1 MTGVDDVYTFSSGFL
16 LNQKNRTA
24 EMDLSNMTS
33 TERQQDGYA
42 SRAFDIE
49 LFDEDVYCQNHDFA
63 NNISYLNVSCETN
76 LDWSVP
82 LYGYC
87 SPFLLFTTIMAN
99 TLIVLVLSK
108 RNMATPTNSVL
119 MGKLKIWKYWT

>member
-1 MTGVDDVYTFSSGFL
+1 MIMTAADEGYTFYSTFL
-16 LNQKNRTA
+16 LNQKNATA
-24 EMDLSNMTS
+24 DVSNTTLFDLQDEHSN
-33 TERQQDGYA
+33 RPY
-42 SRAFDIE
+42 DIE
-49 LFDEDVYCQNHDFA
+49 LFDEDVYCQNLDFA

-87 SPFLLFTTIMAN
+87 SPFLLFTTVLAN

-119 MGKLKIWKYWT
+119 MGKWFCVS